1 MSILNEKIRAIALV
15 IIKHN
20 NKTLVS
26 PGYDKV
32 KDNHFY
38 RLIGGGIEFGETAIE
53 ALNREVKEELDT
65 ELINC
70 KLLDISENIF
80 TYNEFKGH
88 EICFV
93 FEADFKNNSFY
104 ERNEFQILDSD
115 IDNKA
120 IWAEI
125 NEDTISKI
133 KPESAMKFF

>member
-1 MSILNEKIRAIALV
+1 MYNEKIRAIALV

-20 NKTLVS
+20 NLTLVS

-32 KDNHFY
+32 KDSHFY

-53 ALNREVKEELDT
+53 ALNREVKEELDS

-70 KLLDISENIF
+70 ELLEISENIF
-80 TYNEFKGH
+80 CYNEFRGH

-93 FEADFKNNSFY
+93 FKADFKDVAMY
-104 ERNEFQILDSD
+104 EQKEFQILDSD

-120 IWAEI
+120 TWVEI